1 MEDWSKLRADYFE
14 PVARDVF
21 EHYLRQ
27 HGFGEG
33 EADEIGSLTFH
44 RGEVVLR
51 VYYWVEDRPNY
62 SPMVSMRLDLKSP
75 LAPAFDEIGLWYA
88 VPANAEEH
96 NYETWHFS
104 NAEELRSVLSRIRDQ
119 VVDVYARPLW
129 EDPDRLASLID
140 RRFAEYEAE
149 RSNRVVNQNKQ
160 DAERAFRAQDYE
172 KAAKLYGAIN
182 EADLSLAERKRHE
195 IAKRHITS

>member
-1 MEDWSKLRADYFE
+1 MDDWSKLRSDYFE

-33 EADEIGSLTFH
+33 EADEIGCLTFH
-44 RGEVVLR
+44 RRDVVLR

-88 VPANAEEH
+88 VPPSAEEH
-96 NYETWHFS
+96 NYETWYFS
-104 NAEELRSVLSRIRDQ
+104 NADELRSSLSRIRDQ

-140 RRFAEYEAE
+140 RRFAEYKAE
-149 RSNRVVNQNKQ
+149 RSADVVNRNKQ

-172 KAAKLYGAIN
+172 KAAQLYGSMN
-182 EADLSLAERKRHE
+182 EADLSNAERKRHE
-195 IAKRHITS
+195 IAKRHIS